1 MCIISKAMYSYI
13 PNPCGTSSVFFA
25 SFFQVVSPQVISSPS
40 GSSQCSADKVKRINP
55 RRYVMIK
62 RLQVISTSGLA
73 SFLGPFCFG
82 TFWRFYSKGGECETK
97 ASLWLKLTSGFKD
110 MRAKGENVNIR
121 SKRGKFDLGE
131 FG

>member
-1 MCIISKAMYSYI
+1 
-13 PNPCGTSSVFFA
+13 
-25 SFFQVVSPQVISSPS
+25 
-40 GSSQCSADKVKRINP
+40 
-55 RRYVMIK
+55 MIK

-121 SKRGKFDLGE
+121 SKRGKFDLGGVWMMVSIQASVSDPNYVN
-131 FG
+131 FCKSMLSLVVLS